1 MFKKII
7 STLLVSSLIILSM
20 TACSRPSAN
29 SSDAKE
35 AASGGNNETTTIRVG
50 HVLAPTHPYTIGLEK
65 FAELVAEKTDNKVKV
80 EVFHSSQL
88 GNERDMVEGLQLG
101 TLEMALVSTAPL
113 SSFTD
118 DFLVFDL
125 PFMFKDTASAR
136 KVVDSEI
143 GQKLLDSLESQKIL
157 GLAYWE
163 NGFRSVTNNKKP
175 IMTPED
181 LKGLKIRTMESP
193 VQMESFNA
201 LGSSATPMAF
211 GELFTALQQN
221 TIDGQENPLA
231 IVSTSKFYEVQKYLS
246 LTEHFYAPA
255 PLLISQDFFNKL
267 APEVQTAIKEAAIEA
282 RDFERQTLDDMNK
295 SILEEIKANGME
307 INEVDK
313 APFIEAV
320 QPVYEKFSGQ
330 IGADLIKQVQDAQ
343 N

>member
-1 MFKKII
+1 MFKKITAALII
-7 STLLVSSLIILSM
+7 STFLIFSL
-20 TACSRPSAN
+20 TGCRPTEN
-29 SSDAKE
+29 SSSEQTTGDSKE
-35 AASGGNNETTTIRVG
+35 VITIRVG
-50 HVLAPTHPYTIGLEK
+50 HVLAPDHPYTIGLNK
-65 FAELVAEKTDNKVKV
+65 FAELVAEKTDSKVKV

-88 GNERDMVEGLQLG
+88 GNERDMIEGLQLG

-113 SSFTD
+113 SSFTN

-136 KVVDSEI
+136 KIVDSEI
-143 GQKLLDSLESQKIL
+143 GQNMLDSLESQKVI

-163 NGFRSVTNNKKP
+163 NGFRNVTNNKKP
-175 IMTPED
+175 IETPAD

-201 LGSSATPMAF
+201 LGASATPMAF

-231 IVSTSKFYEVQKYLS
+231 IISTSKFYEVQKYLS

-255 PLLISQDFFNKL
+255 PLLISQSFFNGL
-267 APEVQTAIKEAAIEA
+267 SPDIQTAIKEAAIEA
-282 RDFERQTLDDMNK
+282 RDFERNAIDEMSASLLDE
-295 SILEEIKANGME
+295 LKASGMI
-307 INEVDK
+307 INTPDK

-320 QPVYEKFSGQ
+320 KPVYEKFTGQ
-330 IGADLIKQVQDAQ
+330 IPAELIKSVQDAQ
-343 N
+343 K